1 LARSLLIPSLVLT
14 YLTAELML
22 GVVPWSHFR
31 VRTPDGPP
39 SVGLDCYPTNP
50 RNYFDLDLRDL
61 VVRKRFEA
69 LGLPGVDALVSQAP
83 HCVELRYNSLGLRDR
98 TPAPRRPN
106 VRRVIVVGDPFA
118 EGQGVKE
125 EDVYPRLLEE
135 ELNARGAERWEVLN
149 FGRSGADFPELEDSF
164 EQLLSFDPDVVV
176 YGMMLNDCELSA
188 SFRAQHP
195 LLSERLRGVGRA
207 DAPASLQPFGL
218 RTVSFVP
225 QQWEMFRVNWGTAP
239 WYRELYGEP
248 NLEGWRRTQAQ
259 IQRMQ
264 RRLLE
269 RGGRFLVALWPV
281 LNSLAGGYP
290 LRRVHETVGEFCQ
303 QAGIAWLDLLPV
315 LEGHSSVALWVHP
328 VDTHPN
334 ERAHR
339 LVADELAL
347 AVQRLVKDG
356 PG

>member
-1 LARSLLIPSLVLT
+1 LAGTLIVRSLLLS
-14 YLTAELML
+14 YLTAELTL
-22 GVVPWSHFR
+22 GVVPWNHCR
-31 VRTPDGPP
+31 VRTPDGPS

-69 LGLPGVDALVSQAP
+69 LGVAGVDALVSQAP

-98 TPAPRRPN
+98 APAPRRPN
-106 VRRVIVVGDPFA
+106 VRRVIVVGDSFT
-118 EGQGVKE
+118 EGQGVE
-125 EDVYPRLLEE
+125 EADLYPRLLEE

-164 EQLLSFDPDVVV
+164 EQLLSFDPDIVV
-176 YGMMLNDCELSA
+176 YGMMLNDCELSP
-188 SFRAQHP
+188 SFRARHP
-195 LLSERLRGVGRA
+195 LLSERLRGIGRA
-207 DAPASLQPFGL
+207 DAPASLRPLGV
-218 RTVSFVP
+218 RTVSFVS
-225 QQWEMFRVNWGTAP
+225 QQWEMSRVNWGTTA
-239 WYRELYGEP
+239 WYRDLYGEP

-264 RRLLE
+264 GRLLE

-281 LNSLAGGYP
+281 LSSLAGGYP
-290 LRRVHETVGEFCQ
+290 LRQVHEMVGEFCQ
-303 QAGIAWLDLLPV
+303 EAGIAWLDLLPV

-339 LVADELAL
+339 LAAD
-347 AVQRLVKDG
+347 RLVPAVRHLIEDG
-356 PG
+356 PR